1 MPDRTA
7 AITDEDVRKVA
18 AALLK
23 TAIETVSEEDGGAAN
38 KCKLCGASVSWQHPV
53 ETIVHAPACPVVT
66 AQRIVAT
73 AKVQMLRP

>member
-1 MPDRTA
+1 M
-7 AITDEDVRKVA
+7 TDEDVRKVA

-53 ETIVHAPACPVVT
+53 EDIVHAPDCPVT
-66 AQRIVAT
+66 IAQHVVAT
-73 AKVQMLRP
+73 AKVQVLRP